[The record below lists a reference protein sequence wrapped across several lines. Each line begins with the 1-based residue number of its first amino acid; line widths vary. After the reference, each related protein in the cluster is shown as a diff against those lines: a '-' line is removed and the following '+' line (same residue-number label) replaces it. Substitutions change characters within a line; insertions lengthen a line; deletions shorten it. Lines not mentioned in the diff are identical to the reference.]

1 MDTSMNKRTLLA
13 VAGGLLCVTA
23 LTACSSGAG
32 AATPSSSKVTDAA
45 AAKLVPSS
53 IAKRGTIS
61 VAMDATYAPFETVS
75 ESSNKIVGIDA
86 DLSNAIGKELGLK
99 VNLVNIGFDTII
111 ASLQAGKYDAAASAI
126 SITPA
131 RESVVDFVSYLSAGS
146 GLAVAKGNPHHLSMN
161 PLKLCGQNIGAP
173 RGTIQAISQLPAIS
187 QKCTAAGK
195 KPVTISQF
203 PSQTATN
210 LAVSSGRIAAAMAAS
225 ISLAQQVKGS
235 NGELALA
242 PGKDYDPTPIGIAFP
257 KGSKLVPAVK
267 AAVAEI
273 AKSGRLATI
282 VTKWG
287 LPASAISTKN

>member
-1 MDTSMNKRTLLA
+1 MKKRTLLA
-13 VAGGLLCVTA
+13 VAGGLLCVATLA
-23 LTACSSGAG
+23 ACSSNGASDTT
-32 AATPSSSKVTDAA
+32 ASSGSKGTNAA
-45 AAKLVPSS
+45 AAKLVPAS

-75 ESSNKIVGIDA
+75 QSTGRIVGIDA

-99 VNLVNIGFDTII
+99 VKLVNIGFGTII

-131 RESVVDFVSYLSAGS
+131 REAVVDFVPYLSAGS
-146 GLAVAKGNPHHLSMN
+146 GLAVAKGNPHHLSMS
-161 PLKLCGQNIGAP
+161 PLVLCGQDIGAP
-173 RGTIQAISQLPAIS
+173 TGTIQAISQLPAIS
-187 QKCTAAGK
+187 AECTAAGK

-210 LAVSSGRIAAAMAAS
+210 LAVSSGRIAAAMAAT

-257 KGSKLVPAVK
+257 KGSPLVPAVK
-267 AAVAEI
+267 AAVAEL
-273 AKSGRLATI
+273 ASSGRLTAI

-287 LPASAISTKN
+287 LPASAISTGK